1 MRVVS
6 THIEA
11 LTKKNT
17 SELSH
22 TYIHRSRHLHTS
34 TRRQSITT
42 TQMHTHTHRYTHTR
56 LPKPSLYLCRLGDAS
71 SPLVLS
77 SCRNSFPPWDCR
89 ISHIHMHKNSI
100 TLCSSDTHTHSHIHS
115 LTQNT
120 QALSSYETRKKRK
133 RHGAIIQVLLPSFIL
148 FHQIESASSH
158 NPSVCV

>member
-1 MRVVS
+1 MSCRPTLRLS
-6 THIEA
+6 QRKTHQSFLI
-11 LTKKNT
+11 
-17 SELSH
+17 H
-22 TYIHRSRHLHTS
+22 TYTDPATS
-34 TRRQSITT
+34 TLPHDDNPSQLHKCT
-42 TQMHTHTHRYTHTR
+42 HTHTGTPTQDC
-56 LPKPSLYLCRLGDAS
+56 PSPSLYLCRLGDAS